1 MENNHYLCNVK
12 LKEINSMSK
21 KMTKLGSVNPCALLY
36 LYNKDN
42 EEIGTCLDTPNN
54 FAVACMLNNN
64 VQYGKAYYQF
74 FGETIKQRKDKD
86 ISGRISIYQKL
97 VNLEDKDTL
106 EEINRHKLNINFL

>member
-1 MENNHYLCNVK
+1 
-12 LKEINSMSK
+12 MSK

-54 FAVACMLNNN
+54 FAVACMLNDN

-74 FGETIKQRKDKD
+74 FGETIK
-86 ISGRISIYQKL
+86 L
-97 VNLEDKDTL
+97 VSLEDKGTL
-106 EEINRHKLNINFL
+106 EEINRHKLTINFL